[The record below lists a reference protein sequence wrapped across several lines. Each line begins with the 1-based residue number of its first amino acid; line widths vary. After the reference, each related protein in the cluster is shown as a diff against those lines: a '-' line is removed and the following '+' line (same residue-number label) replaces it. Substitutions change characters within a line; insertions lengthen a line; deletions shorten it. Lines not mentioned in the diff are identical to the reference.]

1 MAITNLWQLKGYKQM
16 IKLHIF
22 LIAGLLLTTLNQ
34 AQTKTLTI
42 QPFVKGSFATIKN
55 QHQNKPFIL
64 VFWSESCSYCMKELA
79 MFGELQK
86 QFPQVDIV
94 TVATDSFL
102 EEETVKDVLKR
113 SQLEL
118 EQTWVFAEQFPERIY
133 ADVNKRWR
141 GELPVTHFF
150 DRNNQETRHMGIV
163 KKDML
168 IKWLSEQSSL

>member
-1 MAITNLWQLKGYKQM
+1 MF
-16 IKLHIF
+16 KLRIF
-22 LIAGLLLTTLNQ
+22 LIAGLLLTGLNQ

-64 VFWSESCSYCMKELA
+64 VFWSESCRYCMKELA

-86 QFPQVDIV
+86 QFPQVDLV

-102 EEETVKDVLKR
+102 EDETVKGVLKR

-118 EQTWVFAEQFPERIY
+118 EQTCVFAEQFPESFY

-168 IKWLSEQSSL
+168 IQWLTEQSSL

>member
-1 MAITNLWQLKGYKQM
+1 MF
-16 IKLHIF
+16 KLRIF
-22 LIAGLLLTTLNQ
+22 LIAGLLLTGLGQVQ
-34 AQTKTLTI
+34 AESLTI
-42 QPFVKGSFATIKN
+42 QPFVKGSLANIKN

-64 VFWSESCSYCMKELA
+64 IFWSESCSYCMKELA

-86 QFPQVDIV
+86 QYPNVDIV
-94 TVATDSFL
+94 TVATDPFL
-102 EEETVKDVLKR
+102 EEETVKDVLKH

-168 IKWLSEQSSL
+168 IKWLTEQSSL